1 MSAPSL
7 LTLLD
12 TWELDPVVT
21 TAVAVSAVVYVYAA
35 HVGTA
40 ANARWRPARRRLR
53 WPVQRTA
60 AFLAGLAAVVFA
72 LESGLDAYDDQLL
85 SVHMVQHLVL
95 ILVAAPLLLA
105 GRPVTLAVRALAP
118 RGRRR
123 LVRFLRGRFAGTLSR
138 PAVGLLAFGITML
151 ATHLTPL
158 YALALVNN
166 DVHEGEHL
174 LYLISGLLFWSVL
187 IPPGPVAR
195 RLDGL
200 GQVVYLLLGMPFMS
214 VVGVIFETG
223 STPRYHQYVIAA
235 RRFGISALSD
245 QRLAGMIMWLAGTL
259 AMGALALTLAWR
271 AMLSEEHAMRRREAY
286 ADPPVEQTATT
297 NLVTG
302 EPG

>member
-1 MSAPSL
+1 MNAPSL

-21 TAVAVSAVVYVYAA
+21 TAVVVSAVVYGCAA
-35 HVGTA
+35 HTPG
-40 ANARWRPARRRLR
+40 RPARQRVR

-60 AFLAGLAAVVFA
+60 AFLAGLAAVGFA
-72 LESGLDAYDDQLL
+72 LESGLDVYDDQLL

-105 GRPVTLAVRALAP
+105 GRPVTLAVRALP
-118 RGRRR
+118 PTGRRR
-123 LVRFLRGRFAGTLSR
+123 LVRFLRGRFVGTLSR

-166 DVHEGEHL
+166 NVHEGEHL
-174 LYLISGLLFWSVL
+174 LYLISGLLFWAVL

-223 STPRYHQYVIAA
+223 STPRYHQYVTAA
-235 RRFGISALSD
+235 RGFGISALSD
-245 QRLAGMIMWLAGTL
+245 QRLAGTLMWLAGTL

-271 AMLSEEHAMRRREAY
+271 AMVSEEHAMRRREAY
-286 ADPPVEQTATT
+286 AEHPVEHTAAT
-297 NLVTG
+297 NVVTG
-302 EPG
+302 KPG